1 MAEKARNP
9 PMSEEERTYL
19 LEQIVKFPIL
29 ENKKSDVGTIA
40 AKKRAWMEITRI
52 FNSNANFQKRT
63 LLQLRKYWENVKAK
77 RRKQLGEETRDLMSS
92 EGGPYKPRH
101 EPSCLEVK
109 MGAPHL
115 NYHLGYHWDGDAV
128 AMKEA
133 PAKHKKISI
142 PEVTAAMTSAGSAIT
157 GTGGLENL
165 HTGIATSSGA
175 SDPLLLSTPSLEVLG
190 SLLNTSPNIQFLPT
204 APPPSFSEPPSP
216 PSQPHSPAQPP
227 SPLQPPHTT
236 PDITRQGLIQ
246 RTACIRIHEAR
257 EKVWLQGDK
266 ELHCERLAEA
276 KLNRQAAEKRLQQ
289 VEKSQQQS
297 DELHYLEIARL
308 RVKLKF
314 ETQQMELK
322 LRHQEDMQRQ
332 ALQAAKDQHQQE
344 SRIRE
349 VQLRRLLGLPDI
361 SIQDSNL

>member
-77 RRKQLGEETRDLMSS
+77 RRKQLGEETRDLMTS
-92 EGGPYKPRH
+92 EGGPYKPRR
-101 EPSCLEVK
+101 EPSCLEVE

-115 NYHLGYHWDGDAV
+115 NYHLGYHWDEDAV

-165 HTGIATSSGA
+165 HT
-175 SDPLLLSTPSLEVLG
+175 
-190 SLLNTSPNIQFLPT
+190 
-204 APPPSFSEPPSP
+204 EPPSP

-246 RTACIRIHEAR
+246 RTACIHEAR

-297 DELHYLEIARL
+297 DELHSLEIARL

>member
-1 MAEKARNP
+1 MVANAE
-9 PMSEEERTYL
+9 
-19 LEQIVKFPIL
+19 
-29 ENKKSDVGTIA
+29 
-40 AKKRAWMEITRI
+40 
-52 FNSNANFQKRT
+52 RT

-204 APPPSFSEPPSP
+204 APPPILLRTPLSTITTTLPSTATL
-216 PSQPHSPAQPP
+216 STT
-227 SPLQPPHTT
+227 TT
-236 PDITRQGLIQ
+236 PHNTRHHPA
-246 RTACIRIHEAR
+246 RAR